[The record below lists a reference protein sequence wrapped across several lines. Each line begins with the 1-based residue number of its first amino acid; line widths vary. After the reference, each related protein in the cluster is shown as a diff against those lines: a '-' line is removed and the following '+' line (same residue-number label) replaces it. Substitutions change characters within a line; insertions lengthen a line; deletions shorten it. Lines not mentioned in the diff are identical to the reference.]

1 MIAKRQNSRIVAAA
15 LALGYAVTA
24 GTAAA
29 APSLIELS
37 QTIQKTVYKPLVSTI
52 TAYALLLFVWGVYR
66 YIAHAGDEKAAAEGS
81 KLMSYGVIILFVMVS
96 VWGLVS
102 LLMDTL
108 GIPGA
113 PSKVS
118 EMNGYDYDT
127 SNPFYNV
134 ENVV

>member
-1 MIAKRQNSRIVAAA
+1 MKRKNLTLLAAA
-15 LALGYAVTA
+15 SFFAAHEVAFGAKTLVALSQSIQKNVFGPLVTA
-24 GTAAA
+24 
-29 APSLIELS
+29 
-37 QTIQKTVYKPLVSTI
+37 I

-81 KLMSYGVIILFVMVS
+81 KMMSYGLVILFVMVS

-113 PSKVS
+113 PHKVDQM
-118 EMNGYDYDT
+118 EGVDFNTD
-127 SNPFYNV
+127 NPFYG
-134 ENVV
+134 NVV